1 LGREYFHFDP
11 EANTLMGSDTG
22 ILIGIGQRVTVRL
35 TEAVPVTG
43 GIALELLTLDGKALP
58 QGGRGGRG
66 PAGRTNP
73 KRKGVKAKRKADKVK
88 RKVKRTRR

>member
-1 LGREYFHFDP
+1 
-11 EANTLMGSDTG
+11 M
-22 ILIGIGQRVTVRL
+22 RL
-35 TEAVPVTG
+35 SEAVPVTG
-43 GIALELLTLDGKALP
+43 GIALELLTLEGDALP
-58 QGGRGGRG
+58 KGGQGARRGRGG